1 MFVEPMM
8 NGGKA
13 VVTFY
18 EACLFAGYE
27 CMILGK
33 YVHGH

>member
-1 MFVEPMM
+1 M
-8 NGGKA
+8 NGDKA

-18 EACLFAGYE
+18 EGCLLAGYE

-33 YVHGH
+33 SVHGQ